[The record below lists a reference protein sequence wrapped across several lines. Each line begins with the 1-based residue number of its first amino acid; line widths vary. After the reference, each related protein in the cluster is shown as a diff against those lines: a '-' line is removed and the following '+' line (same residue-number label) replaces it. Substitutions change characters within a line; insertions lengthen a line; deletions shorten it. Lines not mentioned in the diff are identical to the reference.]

1 MSFSFF
7 TWRLYIF
14 IHNRSKPCPSHRR
27 LFCFPDR
34 GFSRRAELSGPRD
47 LWVSATCSCLFSC
60 SFSVQKTFPESLED
74 PDAVATSAQLHPATA
89 QASSVLCITAGMI
102 LKNKNQI
109 MLLPPLR
116 LPKASIAFAKIQ
128 TCFATHRAPAHFSD
142 LISWTFPPC
151 SWCFSHTGL
160 LSSPEHSS
168 PVHPLIHWL
177 LLLLVVLG
185 RSCLRYWS
193 CG

>member
-7 TWRLYIF
+7 TWCLYIF
-14 IHNRSKPCPSHRR
+14 IHNRSKPCQTHRR
-27 LFCFPDR
+27 LFCFFDSF
-34 GFSRRAELSGPRD
+34 FSSRAELSGPQD
-47 LWVSATCSCLFSC
+47 PWVSATCSCLCSC
-60 SFSVQKTFPESLED
+60 SFSVQKTFPEFLED
-74 PDAVATSAQLHPATA
+74 ADAVATSAQLHTATP
-89 QASSVLCITAGMI
+89 QASSVLCITTGMI

-116 LPKASIAFAKIQ
+116 LPKVPIAFAKIQ
-128 TCFATHRAPAHFSD
+128 TCFKTHRAPAHFSD

-151 SWCFSHTGL
+151 SWYFSHTGL

-177 LLLLVVLG
+177 LLLPVVLG
-185 RSCLRYWS
+185 CSCLRYWS